1 MRRGG
6 KTVRESPAGPAREG
20 GATVREGGAT
30 VREHPAAVRGGGATV
45 REHPAAVRGGG
56 ATVRDRG
63 ATVRESPA
71 TRSEDRA
78 TVRENRATVRDGG
91 VTARER
97 EDGATVREGP
107 ATPPP
112 SAGPSQQEQAAG
124 WLPAALAADWRVV
137 EALPARGAEADL
149 YVVAPRRDASDTA
162 GATRRAAKV
171 YRQGIAPKED
181 VFTHVRAADPAHVVR
196 LEAWGQDA
204 GRWWELMEYVEHGS
218 LRALLERE
226 GPKLPDGLVVD
237 VLRQLNDALAGL
249 HALPLEHRDLKPGN
263 VLVRSRTPL
272 DLVLTD
278 FGISSVMN
286 ASVHFTDTA
295 RTIRYAPPEAIG
307 SIVSD
312 ESTRRS
318 MVVIEHTTWD
328 YWSLGMMLLE
338 MLQGAHPYD
347 GLSEAVISHQLA
359 TQNVEELTEGL
370 SDPSWRKLC
379 RGLLRRTPSARW
391 DGAAVSK
398 WIADPN
404 DPSLAI
410 AEENAPPSGE
420 PPTAAIE
427 FDGRSYRTPADLGA
441 ALSRDWAKA
450 ESFWKRRFPDVRT
463 WVTDGLGLEPLGD
476 ALAEI
481 DDADLSLDAQVF
493 NFIYHLAP
501 SAPLRFRD
509 ADLSVEGLAALA
521 RQAASATGGDAR
533 TTFLALYREGIL
545 MLAGSLPGREAV
557 AEVRRRWEQTVADH
571 ERIRSEMRTRGV
583 TVPEPDDDML
593 VTLLAASVPGVPV
606 PAALRTAAH
615 RASTADARQCP
626 WFRDL
631 GTPEDMSI
639 AVMSMLPHLQAPAEH
654 GAKLARTAP
663 VRAAVGGI
671 VVGWLFGQQV
681 HWAER
686 GVGFGG
692 EFQYHFNGV
701 VSLALVIVSLAMAV
715 MWYGRGTGGVARWV
729 QDVNERRR
737 QRSRRRRAARGD
749 DGGRRG

>member
-6 KTVRESPAGPAREG
+6 KTVRDRPATAREG
-20 GATVREGGAT
+20 GASVREGGAT
-30 VREHPAAVRGGGATV
+30 VRENPAAVRGGGATV
-45 REHPAAVRGGG
+45 RERPTTARE
-56 ATVRDRG
+56 DG
-63 ATVRESPA
+63 ATVREHPA
-71 TRSEDRA
+71 TA
-78 TVRENRATVRDGG
+78 
-91 VTARER
+91 R

-107 ATPPP
+107 GTPPP
-112 SAGPSQQEQAAG
+112 SAGASQQEQAPG

-149 YVVAPRRDASDTA
+149 YVVAPRRAASAAA

-181 VFTHVRAADPAHVVR
+181 VFTRVRAADPAHVVR

-204 GRWWELMEYVEHGS
+204 GRWWELMEYVEPGS

-226 GPKLPDGLVVD
+226 GPKLPDGLVID

-307 SIVSD
+307 SIVSNG
-312 ESTRRS
+312 STRRS

-328 YWSLGMMLLE
+328 YWSLGMMLVE

-379 RGLLRRTPSARW
+379 RGLLRRTPSTRW

-398 WIADPN
+398 WIADPA
-404 DPSLAI
+404 DPSLTVP
-410 AEENAPPSGE
+410 EESAAARPSAE
-420 PPTAAIE
+420 PPTAAID

-493 NFIYHLAP
+493 SFIYHLAP
-501 SAPLRFRD
+501 GAPLRFRD
-509 ADLSVEGLAALA
+509 VDLSVEGLADLA
-521 RQAASATGGDAR
+521 ERAANPTAGDAR
-533 TTFLALYREGIL
+533 TTFLALYRERIL
-545 MLAGSLPGREAV
+545 MLAGSLPGREAADEV
-557 AEVRRRWEQTVADH
+557 AQRWQETVADH

-583 TVPEPDDDML
+583 TVPEPDDNVL
-593 VTLLAASVPGVPV
+593 VALLAASVPGAPV
-606 PAALRTAAH
+606 LAALRTEAH

-631 GTPEDMSI
+631 GTPDDMPV
-639 AVMSMLPHLQAPAEH
+639 AVLPMLPHLQAPAEH

-663 VRAAVGGI
+663 VRAGVGGI

-686 GVGFGG
+686 GVGFGS
-692 EFQYHFNGV
+692 EFLYHFNGV
-701 VSLALVIVSLAMAV
+701 ISLALVIFSLAMAV

-729 QDVNERRR
+729 RAVYERRR
-737 QRSRRRRAARGD
+737 RRRRAAREN

>member
-1 MRRGG
+1 MRSGG
-6 KTVRESPAGPAREG
+6 KTVRENR
-20 GATVREGGAT
+20 ATI
-30 VREHPAAVRGGGATV
+30 
-45 REHPAAVRGGG
+45 
-56 ATVRDRG
+56 RDSG
-63 ATVRESPA
+63 
-71 TRSEDRA
+71 A
-78 TVRENRATVRDGG
+78 TVRENRATM
-91 VTARER
+91 RENQ
-97 EDGATVREGP
+97 ATVREGP
-107 ATPPP
+107 GSPPP
-112 SAGPSQQEQAAG
+112 SAGASHQEQAPG

-149 YVVAPRRDASDTA
+149 YVVAPRRHASDAA
-162 GATRRAAKV
+162 GATRRVAKV

-181 VFTHVRAADPAHVVR
+181 VFTRVRAADPAHVVR

-226 GPKLPDGLVVD
+226 GPKLPDALVID

-328 YWSLGMMLLE
+328 YWSLGMMLIE

-398 WIADPN
+398 WIADP
-404 DPSLAI
+404 DDSSLAVP
-410 AEENAPPSGE
+410 EESGADRTSAE
-420 PPTAAIE
+420 PPTAAID
-427 FDGRSYRTPADLGA
+427 FDGRSYRTPAELGA

-463 WVTDGLGLEPLGD
+463 WVTDGLGLAPLGN

-509 ADLSVEGLAALA
+509 VDLSVEGLAALA
-521 RQAASATGGDAR
+521 QRAANPTGSDAR
-533 TTFLALYREGIL
+533 TMFLALYRERIL
-545 MLAGSLPGREAV
+545 MLAGSLPGREAA
-557 AEVRRRWEQTVADH
+557 AEVARRWEETVADH
-571 ERIRSEMRTRGV
+571 ERIRSQMRTRGV
-583 TVPEPDDDML
+583 TVPEPDDDVL
-593 VTLLAASVPGVPV
+593 VTLLAASVPGAPV
-606 PAALRTAAH
+606 LVALRTAAH

-631 GTPEDMSI
+631 GTPDDMPI
-639 AVMSMLPHLQAPAEH
+639 AVLPMLPHLQAPAEH
-654 GAKLARTAP
+654 GAKLARTAAI
-663 VRAAVGGI
+663 RAAVGGI
-671 VVGWLFGQQV
+671 VVGWLFGHQV

-692 EFQYHFNGV
+692 EFQYNFNGV
-701 VSLALVIVSLAMAV
+701 VSLTLVVFSLAMAV
-715 MWYGRGTGGVARWV
+715 MWYSRGTAGVARWV
-729 QDVNERRR
+729 RDVYERRS
-737 QRSRRRRAARGD
+737 SRRRRTEREN

>member
-1 MRRGG
+1 M
-6 KTVRESPAGPAREG
+6 
-20 GATVREGGAT
+20 
-30 VREHPAAVRGGGATV
+30 
-45 REHPAAVRGGG
+45 
-56 ATVRDRG
+56 
-63 ATVRESPA
+63 
-71 TRSEDRA
+71 
-78 TVRENRATVRDGG
+78 
-91 VTARER
+91 
-97 EDGATVREGP
+97 
-107 ATPPP
+107 
-112 SAGPSQQEQAAG
+112 
-124 WLPAALAADWRVV
+124 
-137 EALPARGAEADL
+137 
-149 YVVAPRRDASDTA
+149 
-162 GATRRAAKV
+162 
-171 YRQGIAPKED
+171 YRQGITPKED
-181 VFTHVRAADPAHVVR
+181 VFTRVRAADPAHVVR

-328 YWSLGMMLLE
+328 YWSLGMMLVE

-398 WIADPN
+398 WLADPN
-404 DPSLAI
+404 DPSLAVPEETPSAGPS
-410 AEENAPPSGE
+410 AEPST
-420 PPTAAIE
+420 PAID
-427 FDGRSYRTPADLGA
+427 FDGASYRTPADLGA

-493 NFIYHLAP
+493 SFIYHLAP
-501 SAPLRFRD
+501 GAPLRFRD
-509 ADLSVEGLAALA
+509 VDLSDEGLAALA
-521 RQAASATGGDAR
+521 RQAASTAGGEAR
-533 TTFLALYREGIL
+533 TTFLALYRERIL
-545 MLAGSLPGREAV
+545 MLAGSLPGREAAVEV
-557 AEVRRRWEQTVADH
+557 AQRWQETVADH
-571 ERIRSEMRTRGV
+571 ERIRCEMRARGV
-583 TVPEPDDDML
+583 TVPEPDDDVL
-593 VTLLAASVPGVPV
+593 IALLAAGVPGAPV
-606 PAALRTAAH
+606 LAALRTEAH
-615 RASTADARQCP
+615 RASTAATRQCP

-631 GTPEDMSI
+631 GTPDDMPI
-639 AVMSMLPHLQAPAEH
+639 AVLPMLPHLQAPAEH

-663 VRAAVGGI
+663 VRAGVGGI
-671 VVGWLFGQQV
+671 VVGCLFGEQV

-701 VSLALVIVSLAMAV
+701 ISLALVIFSLAMAV
-715 MWYGRGTGGVARWV
+715 MWYGRGTGGVARWAR
-729 QDVNERRR
+729 DVYE
-737 QRSRRRRAARGD
+737 RRRAAREN